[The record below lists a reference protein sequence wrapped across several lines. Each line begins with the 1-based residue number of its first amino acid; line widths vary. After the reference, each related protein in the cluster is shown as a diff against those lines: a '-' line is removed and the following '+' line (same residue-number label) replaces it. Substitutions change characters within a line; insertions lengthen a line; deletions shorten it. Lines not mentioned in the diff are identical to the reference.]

1 MQQFSGERL
10 QELRRSAG
18 LNREHLSVAGNRC
31 LTSIS
36 NYETGRVAPPVDVL
50 VKLAAAIGCD
60 VSDLFERVA

>member
-18 LNREHLSVAGNRC
+18 RSREHLAVAGGRC
-31 LTSIS
+31 LTSIV

-50 VKLAAAIGCD
+50 AKLADAIGVD
-60 VSDLFERVA
+60 VADLFAEVA